1 MIIIVPGANINMV
14 LIGDIIPAQM
24 VTVAS
29 VNLNV
34 IVILIVGE
42 LNAVGVAIIVVGGKL
57 ESVGKIKKERL
68 RVHGIKLA

>member
-1 MIIIVPGANINMV
+1 MPGANINMV